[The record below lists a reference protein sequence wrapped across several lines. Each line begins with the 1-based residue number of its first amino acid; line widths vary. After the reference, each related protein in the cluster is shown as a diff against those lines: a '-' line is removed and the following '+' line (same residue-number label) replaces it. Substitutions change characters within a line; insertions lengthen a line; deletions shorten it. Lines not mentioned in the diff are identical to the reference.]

1 MSEKL
6 LKRYLLEKKYNDGL
20 IDQIQETSELY
31 FSNIL
36 FEKLKK
42 GEIEFDENDFNNW
55 LINLKRNK
63 VSFGMYIKSLGYLED
78 KEKVFEITDDYSVS
92 SINDIKTDAKKT
104 ILIAQ
109 SGEGCLNKPL
119 NTKIDGHLVINGV
132 YDNQLIYLSRLLRN
146 PNSSFTVGYYGKLN
160 CEYTRRVIEY
170 YKNLR
175 QFLKKMIPD
184 STIDIISDEMFN
196 GDKFYSLTYNP
207 LYNLKST
214 SKSNGIARR

>member
-63 VSFGMYIKSLGYLED
+63 VSFGMYIKSLGYLDD
-78 KEKVFEITDDYSVS
+78 KEKVFEITDDYNVS
-92 SINDIKTDAKKT
+92 SINDIKIEAEKR

-119 NTKIDGHLVINGV
+119 NAKIDGHLVINGV

-146 PNSSFTVGYYGKLN
+146 PTSSFTVGYYGKIN
-160 CEYTRRVIEY
+160 CEYTKRVIEY

-175 QFLKKMIPD
+175 EFFKKMIPD
-184 STIDIISDEMFN
+184 STIDFISDEMFN
-196 GDKFYSLTYNP
+196 GNSLYTLTYNP
-207 LYNLKST
+207 AYNLKSILE
-214 SKSNGIARR
+214 SKELVKR

>member
-63 VSFGMYIKSLGYLED
+63 VSFGMYIKSLGYLDD

-119 NTKIDGHLVINGV
+119 NAKIDGHLVINGV
-132 YDNQLIYLSRLLRN
+132 YDNQLIYLSRLLKN

-160 CEYTRRVIEY
+160 CEYTKRVIEY

-175 QFLKKMIPD
+175 EFFKKMIPD
-184 STIDIISDEMFN
+184 STIDFISDEMFN
-196 GDKFYSLTYNP
+196 GERLYTLTYNSV
-207 LYNLKST
+207 YNVKPISR
-214 SKSNGIARR
+214 SNGVVKR

>member
-63 VSFGMYIKSLGYLED
+63 VSFGMYIKSLGYLDD
-78 KEKVFEITDDYSVS
+78 KEKVFEITDDYNVS
-92 SINDIKTDAKKT
+92 SINDIKIDAEKR

-119 NTKIDGHLVINGV
+119 NAKIDGHLVINGV

-146 PNSSFTVGYYGKLN
+146 PTSSFTVGYYGKIN
-160 CEYTRRVIEY
+160 CEYTKRVIEY
-170 YKNLR
+170 YENLR
-175 QFLKKMIPD
+175 EFFKKMIPA
-184 STIDIISDEMFN
+184 STIDFISDEMFN
-196 GDKFYSLTYNP
+196 GERLYTLTYNP
-207 LYNLKST
+207 VYNVKSI
-214 SKSNGIARR
+214 SKSKELVKR

>member
-55 LINLKRNK
+55 LVNLKRNK
-63 VSFGMYIKSLGYLED
+63 VSFGMYIKSLGYLDD
-78 KEKVFEITDDYSVS
+78 KEKVFEITDDHSVS
-92 SINDIKTDAKKT
+92 SINDIKIDAEKR

-119 NTKIDGHLVINGV
+119 NAKIDGHLVINGV

-146 PNSSFTVGYYGKLN
+146 PTSSFTVGYYGKIN
-160 CEYTRRVIEY
+160 CEYTKRVIEY

-175 QFLKKMIPD
+175 EFFKKMIPD
-184 STIDIISDEMFN
+184 STIDFISDEMFN
-196 GDKFYSLTYNP
+196 GNSLYTLTYNP
-207 LYNLKST
+207 AYNLKSILE
-214 SKSNGIARR
+214 SKELVKR